1 MSKNFNKNSKNSVA
15 AGPLAIKVIMQRD
28 DQKDDILTITPDLE
42 SDSFFVKYLQHDIS
56 PVPIQT
62 QIDADDITDYIE
74 SFFESLLMDEDDAAP
89 THIQVDVPAFPSF
102 VVQRWNLDPHE
113 IANLLD
119 VKIAAIYDNW
129 PTYA

>member
-1 MSKNFNKNSKNSVA
+1 MSTFSKNSNKNSV

-28 DQKDDILTITPDLE
+28 DKKDDILTITPDLE
-42 SDSFFVKYLQHDIS
+42 TDSFVVKYLQRDIAAV
-56 PVPIQT
+56 PVQT
-62 QIDADDITDYIE
+62 IIDSEDITDYIE
-74 SFFESLLMDEDDAAP
+74 SFLEALLLDECESAP
-89 THIQVDVPAFPSF
+89 SHIQFDVPAFPSF
-102 VVQRWNLDPHE
+102 VVQRWNLDPNE